1 MTETNPSFFCLS
13 FFFSVQQTKGPHW
26 DVPTGRRDGRRS
38 VKQDAL
44 DNLPPPFFD
53 AGRNLY
59 QFFIPKGLDAKD
71 QVVLLG
77 NTLLNGHILDSML
90 IVNK

>member
-1 MTETNPSFFCLS
+1 M
-13 FFFSVQQTKGPHW
+13 
-26 DVPTGRRDGRRS
+26 
-38 VKQDAL
+38 KQDAL
-44 DNLPPPFFD
+44 DNLPAPFFD

-77 NTLLNGHILDSML
+77 KNSRTCLDCIGTAGSFDL
-90 IVNK
+90 AWFL

>member
-1 MTETNPSFFCLS
+1 M
-13 FFFSVQQTKGPHW
+13 
-26 DVPTGRRDGRRS
+26 
-38 VKQDAL
+38 KQDAL

>member
-1 MTETNPSFFCLS
+1 M
-13 FFFSVQQTKGPHW
+13 
-26 DVPTGRRDGRRS
+26 
-38 VKQDAL
+38 KQDAL

-77 NTLLNGHILDSML
+77 NILLVSRHHILNSMQ
-90 IVNK
+90 

>member
-1 MTETNPSFFCLS
+1 M
-13 FFFSVQQTKGPHW
+13 QTKGPHW

-38 VKQDAL
+38 VKEDAL
-44 DNLPPPFFD
+44 KNLPPPFFD
-53 AGRNLY
+53 ASRNLN

-77 NTLLNGHILDSML
+77 ILLFFFRSKSQRI
-90 IVNK
+90 IR